1 MWCLWCLGVV
11 KFYDIMN
18 EYYFIP
24 NVFYVFHHFSDFNIK
39 VVEVQNSSHKL
50 LKGHEAPILCVAMD
64 QNEEFLVRKY
74 NAINYVTLWWFFTP
88 MAMNFLTLLFKCFIV
103 YCASGIIQLWWHC
116 KNLELERTGT
126 PYIPISLTA

>member
-1 MWCLWCLGVV
+1 
-11 KFYDIMN
+11 MN

-74 NAINYVTLWWFFTP
+74 NAINYVTLFHSYRDELPDIIVEMFYRLLCFRYHP
-88 MAMNFLTLLFKCFIV
+88 VVMAL
-103 YCASGIIQLWWHC
+103 
-116 KNLELERTGT
+116 
-126 PYIPISLTA
+126 